1 MKLLNVQESVIAK
14 GMVDT
19 QIRLRCFAQSVK
31 LGAMS
36 HVIVAQIK
44 NTKNVV

>member
-19 QIRLRCFAQSVK
+19 QIHLLCFAQNQK

-36 HVIVAQIK
+36 HAIVAQIK
-44 NTKNVV
+44 NTRNVV